1 MFKLVSDRSTNGRDM
16 RLAVVQTIQD
26 LMKTND
32 KIVALEADLGGASK
46 FTDIQKTNPDRF
58 VQCGIA
64 EADMIGIASGLSVE
78 GFIPF
83 VHTFAPFSVRRAL
96 DQIYLSG
103 AYAKN
108 TLNIYGSDPGFCV
121 GANGGTH
128 TTFEDMAIMRAI
140 PNTIVID
147 PVDDVQLE
155 WCIRQLATMEGVHY
169 FRANRKA
176 VRQFYQAGSEFTLGK
191 GNVVKEGKDVC
202 IIACGQLVNDAM
214 DAALDLEEKCISC
227 EVIDMFTIK
236 PLDVDLLLKEI
247 PGKKAVV
254 TFENHSVIG
263 GLGSAVSEVLAEHG
277 IAVPFKRH
285 GVEDRFG
292 QVGSTDFLQKEFG
305 LTSQDLEKTILTV
318 LNR

>member
-46 FTDIQKTNPDRF
+46 FTDIQKTNPNRF

-202 IIACGQLVNDAM
+202 IIACGPLVNDAM
-214 DAALDLEEKCISC
+214 DAALDLEEKGISC
-227 EVIDMFTIK
+227 EVIDMFTMK
-236 PLDVDLLLKEI
+236 ARKAHSFRCGMDSAKYLK
-247 PGKKAVV
+247 
-254 TFENHSVIG
+254 
-263 GLGSAVSEVLAEHG
+263 
-277 IAVPFKRH
+277 
-285 GVEDRFG
+285 
-292 QVGSTDFLQKEFG
+292 
-305 LTSQDLEKTILTV
+305 
-318 LNR
+318 

>member
-214 DAALDLEEKCISC
+214 DAALDLEEKGISC

-277 IAVPFKRH
+277 ITVPFKRH
-285 GVEDRFG
+285 GVEDCFG
-292 QVGSTDFLQKEFG
+292 QVGSKDFLQKEFG

>member
-214 DAALDLEEKCISC
+214 DAALDLEEKGISC

-285 GVEDRFG
+285 GVEDCFG

>member
-26 LMKTND
+26 LMKIND

-83 VHTFAPFSVRRAL
+83 VHTFAPFSVRRVL

-155 WCIRQLATMEGVHY
+155 WCIR
-169 FRANRKA
+169 
-176 VRQFYQAGSEFTLGK
+176 
-191 GNVVKEGKDVC
+191 
-202 IIACGQLVNDAM
+202 
-214 DAALDLEEKCISC
+214 
-227 EVIDMFTIK
+227 
-236 PLDVDLLLKEI
+236 
-247 PGKKAVV
+247 
-254 TFENHSVIG
+254 
-263 GLGSAVSEVLAEHG
+263 
-277 IAVPFKRH
+277 
-285 GVEDRFG
+285 
-292 QVGSTDFLQKEFG
+292 
-305 LTSQDLEKTILTV
+305 
-318 LNR
+318 